1 MAKRVHVVAAVI
13 RGRDQ
18 RILIARR
25 PDHVHMGGL
34 WEFPGGKVEQNETP
48 LDALKREL
56 KEEVGLAVVSAQP
69 LIQITHDYPDK
80 QVYLDV
86 WEVNEFAGAARG
98 MEGQQIEWVNA
109 LDLAAYEFPAANQS
123 IVTSTL
129 LPSTCLITGQANTAK
144 VYLSAIEAALARGHR
159 LFILRPSCPDVDFV
173 TAITAL
179 KSMAHFDAAQWQWH
193 IDWGAAAT
201 ANFVTLV
208 REHNNFGVHFS
219 ARKLQQNLELFQ
231 GSLLSAS
238 CHDQTELAAAQQR
251 GMDFVLLSP
260 VSATKH
266 YSYGELLGW
275 AGFSALVKRI
285 NIPVFALGGVT
296 LDDVHNAR
304 LAGGQG
310 VACVRA
316 WWPF

>member
-18 RILIARR
+18 RVLIAKR

-34 WEFPGGKVEQNETP
+34 WEFPGGKVEQGEAP
-48 LDALKREL
+48 LEALKREL

-86 WEVNEFAGAARG
+86 WEVSEFTGVARG
-98 MEGQQIEWVNA
+98 VEGQQIEWVHA
-109 LDLAAYEFPAANQS
+109 ADLAAYEFPAANQP

-129 LPSTCLITGQANTAK
+129 LPSTCLITGHANAAD
-144 VYLSAIEAALARGHR
+144 VYLSAIEAALDRGHR
-159 LFILRPSCPDVDFV
+159 LFILRPSCPDIDLV
-173 TAITAL
+173 TVISAL
-179 KSMAHFDAAQWQWH
+179 KNMAHFDAAQWQWH
-193 IDWGAAAT
+193 IDWGTAAPAK
-201 ANFVTLV
+201 FITLV
-208 REHNNFGVHFS
+208 SEHKNFGVHFS
-219 ARKLQQNLELFQ
+219 ARKLEHNLEPFED
-231 GSLLSAS
+231 SLLSAS
-238 CHDQTELAAAQQR
+238 CHDQSELAVAQQQ

-266 YSYGELLGW
+266 YSNAELLGW
-275 AGFSALVKRI
+275 VGFSALVKRI

-316 WWPF
+316 WWPS